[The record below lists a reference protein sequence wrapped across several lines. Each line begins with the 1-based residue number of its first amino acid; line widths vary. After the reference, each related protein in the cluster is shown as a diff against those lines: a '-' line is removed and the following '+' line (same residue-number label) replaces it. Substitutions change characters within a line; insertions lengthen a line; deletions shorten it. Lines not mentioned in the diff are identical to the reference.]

1 MAQRAVTTETNR
13 QSHGAQHRA
22 RQHADRVR
30 APLREV
36 ALALQEVL
44 SRQVAAYAIGV
55 RDAKTINR
63 WANGETDTVRDVRV
77 ERRLRATYDIVSMLL
92 EVDAPATVRTWF
104 VSMNPLLDDRTPVEA
119 IRSGDEREAMLA
131 ARAFAAYG

>member
-1 MAQRAVTTETNR
+1 MARRVVNIETGSHP
-13 QSHGAQHRA
+13 QSNQQRA
-22 RQHADRVR
+22 RQHAERVR

-36 ALALQEVL
+36 AMTLQEVL

-77 ERRLRATYDIVSMLL
+77 ERRLRATYDIISMLL
-92 EVDAPATVRTWF
+92 EVDAPATIRTWF